1 MLTRRTQMIFLVA
14 LALVIGALVQRRLSM
29 EEPAFTPA
37 VTPPSAP
44 PTLLLGD
51 QPVSQASAG
60 EVLRVDAR
68 LGRAWMP
75 VGGAQTELL
84 LDVSAW
90 AKGSEAPVDVALV
103 LDQSSSMQGAKLEDA
118 KAAARALIARL
129 RPGDRVALV
138 GYGTA
143 AEVKV
148 PLVEV
153 GAGRERLLAAIDAL
167 DTTGA
172 TNISEGLVAG
182 RAELVGMGSLGDDG
196 RVRRIVLVSDGQA
209 TAGVRDSL
217 GLGELTQGIR
227 DAGVTVSALGLG
239 ADYNELSMT
248 HIARQGGGNY
258 RYISDSGQLASIF
271 EGEMKGLTS
280 AVARDAELVLTLGEG
295 VRVVSVHGF
304 AYEAKGGVVRI
315 PLSEFASSESK
326 SALVSL
332 ELDGRAEGTKPV
344 VSVELLYKDLA
355 KKRLERHE
363 VKLSAAATSDPGKL
377 ALAEDAQVRERRE
390 QIQTAEVYER
400 AMERFE
406 QGQKDEAKR
415 LLREQSIKLRT
426 LHRDLGS
433 PALAREADEADKVFQ
448 DLDALEAG
456 SEGGRGFI
464 KGNRARSF
472 ELQLRK

>member
-1 MLTRRTQMIFLVA
+1 MIFLVA
-14 LALVIGALVQRRLSM
+14 LALVVGALVQRRLSM
-29 EEPAFTPA
+29 EAPPVEPA
-37 VTPPSAP
+37 VTPPSITHH
-44 PTLLLGD
+44 TLLLGD

-118 KAAARALIARL
+118 KAAARALIGRL

-153 GAGRERLLAAIDAL
+153 GAGRGRLLAAIDAL

-172 TNISEGLVAG
+172 TNISEGLTAG
-182 RAELVGMGSLGDDG
+182 RAELTGGPNDDG

-209 TAGVRDSL
+209 TAGIRDSL

-227 DAGVTVSALGLG
+227 GAGVTVSALGLG

-332 ELDGRAEGTKPV
+332 ELDGRAEGTAPM